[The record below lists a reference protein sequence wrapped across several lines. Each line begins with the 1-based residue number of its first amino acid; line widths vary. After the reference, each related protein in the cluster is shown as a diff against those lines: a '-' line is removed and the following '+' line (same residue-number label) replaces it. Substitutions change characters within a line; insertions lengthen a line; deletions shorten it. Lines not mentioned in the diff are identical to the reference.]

1 LFDKEKLLG
10 IRLIKLNIK
19 IKLKIEIKNN
29 LRDLFIKLLL
39 FNSFKINFNL
49 IEKKLNLFIFFF
61 FLNKKNKFIIKIQL
75 IGKLKIIKSILLNKL
90 KYIFKFI

>member
-61 FLNKKNKFIIKIQL
+61 FLNKKNNFIIKI
-75 IGKLKIIKSILLNKL
+75 
-90 KYIFKFI
+90 